1 MSTHMSQVCKS
12 SEAIT
17 IYQPT
22 VKMFTLKLLGR
33 CSCCNKLF
41 IIKHK
46 RHVYCCRKCFKKD
59 YKIRMETESFPVFM
73 CPSCGTETTLDFMPK
88 KNTKEWYDFSCPKC
102 GFEPIS
108 LDIKEK
114 ECD

>member
-1 MSTHMSQVCKS
+1 
-12 SEAIT
+12 
-17 IYQPT
+17 
-22 VKMFTLKLLGR
+22 
-33 CSCCNKLF
+33 
-41 IIKHK
+41 
-46 RHVYCCRKCFKKD
+46 
-59 YKIRMETESFPVFM
+59 METESFPVFM

-88 KNTKEWYDFSCPKC
+88 KNTKEWYYFSCPKC